1 MVYFAAGRWE
11 QSQCA
16 GIIQRVWQEE
26 VDFYVFSSIINGWQ
40 FLLLPMSESAGI
52 GRQARLRGV
61 CRKAY
66 GFKSRLSHHK
76 TTEKS
81 VVFIFYDITYDINI
95 PFLRRNQLSATLFLL
110 ICKKSRCAFTVCL
123 STRSS
128 RISLHQLLRAVIKKY
143 ILSMISSVAF
153 HPISRKL
160 PWWVAIFLLPE
171 RKYQCRQPM
180 VWNCREISGF
190 FILWYLS

>member
-1 MVYFAAGRWE
+1 M
-11 QSQCA
+11 C
-16 GIIQRVWQEE
+16 
-26 VDFYVFSSIINGWQ
+26 DF
-40 FLLLPMSESAGI
+40 P
-52 GRQARLRGV
+52 AR
-61 CRKAY
+61 
-66 GFKSRLSHHK
+66 FKSWSTHNIRFFRWNIFVCCQKPWFHAGLRECRYEHRYHK

-95 PFLRRNQLSATLFLL
+95 PFLRRNQLSTTLFLL
-110 ICKKSRCAFTVCL
+110 ICKKSRYAFTVCL

>member
-1 MVYFAAGRWE
+1 
-11 QSQCA
+11 
-16 GIIQRVWQEE
+16 
-26 VDFYVFSSIINGWQ
+26 
-40 FLLLPMSESAGI
+40 
-52 GRQARLRGV
+52 
-61 CRKAY
+61 
-66 GFKSRLSHHK
+66 
-76 TTEKS
+76 

-171 RKYQCRQPM
+171 RKYQCRKPT
-180 VWNCREISGF
+180 V
-190 FILWYLS
+190 